1 MASRIDSNYNSSLV
15 QVGERHQEKSPICYC
30 PACLGL
36 QCLERP
42 RYFAGQLLTEA
53 ELNSEQAYVIAKN
66 KLHNRYLHGWGIV
79 CGLQVVCHDC
89 DGWVTVKQGY
99 AIDPCGNDIIV
110 CDDQDF
116 DVLKA
121 IRDCRESRRRRRRA
135 DCDPVKAPDDKSCD
149 DIEEHWCIT
158 IEYAEKEARPIT
170 ALRNEK
176 KGNCGCGCGSSCGC
190 GCGGGGNGKSKGKS
204 CGCGCQGSQ
213 ASTQGA
219 QTAAKT
225 NAQCEPTR
233 IYEQYRLGIVEEPE
247 QCCNRQSRDYIKQS
261 KDYSID
267 NVWSANPRLVSYLN
281 ALKIEKSQQA
291 MILQIMGALPQDSL
305 LVKIVDCLLSLAD
318 FVVARLTRDDLFLL
332 RRIIRDCDCRGNNN
346 DAIGLFATGEA
357 IHRLC
362 CNLQRLVSDL
372 YSQNPLNVRC
382 DYSCPPCPPL
392 TTQPQ
397 QPEALAVGGSGNNT
411 EQSPEMASICCLAE
425 RLLQYAVDCIC
436 QAFLPPCPSDPEDD
450 RLILA
455 CLTIKNGKIINIC
468 NFSCR
473 HYAGS
478 FPSMFYWL
486 SLVPVIP
493 LFGKVLQC
501 LCCDPNLLQ
510 TMFDVFEPRAYYNQM
525 EIAHEGIAGEGIEK
539 SRAGRIGEIIRR
551 ILMHCFNIEEER
563 EFTLVREMESPQPDV
578 SDLDELREQIK
589 ALQAEMETLKGRGPS

>member
-1 MASRIDSNYNSSLV
+1 MASRIDSNYNTSLV
-15 QVGERHQEKSPICYC
+15 NLGETHQEKSPVCYC

-121 IRDCRESRRRRRRA
+121 IRECREGRRRRRRA

-149 DIEEHWCIT
+149 DIEEHWCVT

-170 ALRNEK
+170 PLRNEK

-190 GCGGGGNGKSKGKS
+190 GCGGAGNGNGKSKGKS
-204 CGCGCQGSQ
+204 CGCGCQGAQ
-213 ASTQGA
+213 ASTQGS
-219 QTAAKT
+219 QTAKT

-233 IYEQYRLGIVEEPE
+233 IYEQYRLNVVEEPE
-247 QCCNRQSRDYIKQS
+247 HCCNRHSRDYDPPKY
-261 KDYSID
+261 YSTD
-267 NVWSANPRLVSYLN
+267 DVWNANPRLVGYLN
-281 ALKIEKSQQA
+281 ALSIKKDQQA
-291 MILQIMGALPQDSL
+291 MILQVLSILPQDSM
-305 LVKIVDCLLSLAD
+305 LVKIINCLLYLAD
-318 FVVARLTRDDLFLL
+318 FVRARLTRDDLFLL
-332 RRIIRDCDCRGNNN
+332 RRIIRDCDCRIKER
-346 DAIGLFATGEA
+346 DPIGFNEDNEA

-392 TTQPQ
+392 GTQ
-397 QPEALAVGGSGNNT
+397 QPNPDAVAGGPGTYT
-411 EQSPEMASICCLAE
+411 ELSPEMASICCLAE
-425 RLLQYAVDCIC
+425 RLLQ
-436 QAFLPPCPSDPEDD
+436 
-450 RLILA
+450 
-455 CLTIKNGKIINIC
+455 
-468 NFSCR
+468 
-473 HYAGS
+473 
-478 FPSMFYWL
+478 
-486 SLVPVIP
+486 
-493 LFGKVLQC
+493 
-501 LCCDPNLLQ
+501 
-510 TMFDVFEPRAYYNQM
+510 
-525 EIAHEGIAGEGIEK
+525 
-539 SRAGRIGEIIRR
+539 
-551 ILMHCFNIEEER
+551 
-563 EFTLVREMESPQPDV
+563 
-578 SDLDELREQIK
+578 
-589 ALQAEMETLKGRGPS
+589 